1 MLTMFETSSLG
12 TMQNTVLDMHLD
24 CAEYGLPLADR
35 ILLHHRDAET
45 DPARKDEYER
55 LLMNQTRFVGITAS
69 MIGKAEKAASM
80 MHLWMMRFLLDRILL
95 RSRPEDKRTL
105 AFAYVENGLCKLRQG
120 DPDVSEAD
128 TNFELAIKS
137 HGLKKGVGKD
147 AFKFLFPQV
156 VRALFLLHYR
166 RFADLAVSAIDD
178 LLSERGQRK
187 GLIFDDLTSLEY
199 VDQDWNKEDES
210 ILTFIDRTGV
220 ILFAKG
226 AITYFSPPNELRDT
240 NSVETALSFL
250 KRAVYV
256 LQKTHGREALWTLAA
271 TYRMAVCL
279 FDLGRYD
286 EAM

>member
-1 MLTMFETSSLG
+1 
-12 TMQNTVLDMHLD
+12 MQNTVLDMHLD

-80 MHLWMMRFLLDRILL
+80 MHIWMMRFLLDRILL

-105 AFAYVENGLCKLRQG
+105 AFAYVENGLCKLRCA

-156 VRALFLLHYR
+156 VRALFLMHYR
-166 RFADLAVSAIDD
+166 RFVALAVSAIDD
-178 LLSERGQRK
+178 LLSERGQRR

-199 VDQDWNKEDES
+199 VDQNWNKKAES
-210 ILTFIDRTGV
+210 LLTLVDNRTGI

-226 AITYFSPPNELRDT
+226 TITYFGGTNGLRDN
-240 NSVETALSFL
+240 NSVKEALSFL
-250 KRAVYV
+250 KRAVYA